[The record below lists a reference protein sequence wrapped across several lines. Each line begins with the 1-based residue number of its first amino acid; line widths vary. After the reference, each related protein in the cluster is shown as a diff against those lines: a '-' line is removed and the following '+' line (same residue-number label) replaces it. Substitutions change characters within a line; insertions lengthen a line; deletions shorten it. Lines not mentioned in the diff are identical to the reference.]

1 MFKEFPDST
10 NLARAEHNGTDL
22 LVTFKNGGRYSYS
35 DVPAH
40 VAQELFD
47 ADSPGAYLAANIK
60 GFYLFTELVGDQ
72 PAAVEGP
79 AASGAKDVTDN
90 VQALLDAA
98 LKATAKLPECRA
110 RALVSTKID
119 EAILW
124 LTRVPKK

>member
-1 MFKEFPDST
+1 MMKSFPDST
-10 NLARAEHNGTDL
+10 NLASAEYNFGGPNQDL
-22 LVTFKNGGRYSYS
+22 LVTFKNGGRYVYS
-35 DVPAH
+35 DVPAN
-40 VAQELFD
+40 VAQELMD

-60 GFYLFTELVGDQ
+60 GFYLFTELTDSA
-72 PAAVEGP
+72 PAVA
-79 AASGAKDVTDN
+79 GAPKDVTDN
-90 VQALLDAA
+90 VQALLEAA